1 MLSFLLVAFTLR
13 FLVSLVDPEFEKEV
27 LQVVCFAP
35 PQCMKALCTSTE
47 RKKIIGGAVCN
58 IVSV

>member
-1 MLSFLLVAFTLR
+1 M
-13 FLVSLVDPEFEKEV
+13 SLVDPEFEKEV